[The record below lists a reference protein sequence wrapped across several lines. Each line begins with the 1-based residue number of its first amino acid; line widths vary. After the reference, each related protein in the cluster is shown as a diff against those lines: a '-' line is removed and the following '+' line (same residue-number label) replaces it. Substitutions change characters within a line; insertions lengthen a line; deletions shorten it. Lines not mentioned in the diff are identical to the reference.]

1 MVDVTQAKLHLR
13 DTPISEL
20 VKFSTTLTDF
30 AKKIMEIKHPVEEDL
45 GFLYGA
51 ILTDGKD
58 DFDENKG
65 THNICVFADRQV
77 SILFFTFNFQLDSV
91 HTSFKINS
99 VNFYLRLTCCEVQ
112 IVPKRRRNNFQAFRL
127 DFFSLKGRSFAN
139 WFWCDVTNSSSIRQ
153 KTNRI
158 ESKTDFRKR
167 ENGFQVHGG
176 SKYILLL

>member
-1 MVDVTQAKLHLR
+1 M
-13 DTPISEL
+13 
-20 VKFSTTLTDF
+20 KFSTTLTDF

-127 DFFSLKGRSFAN
+127 DFFHSKVDRSPTGSGVTSRIAAQFAKKQIGLN
-139 WFWCDVTNSSSIRQ
+139 Q
-153 KTNRI
+153 KRI
-158 ESKTDFRKR
+158 FVNGKT
-167 ENGFQVHGG
+167 G
-176 SKYILLL
+176 SKFTGEVSIFYYYNLF